1 MAKMTDADLRS
12 LVMKRRDASA
22 SYMRDGQSKDRKE
35 ALQFYKGDN
44 LNLYGDSGAGLSTVV
59 SRDTMEAIESVL
71 PGLMKPFVSGDEVV
85 RYEPTGPEDEE
96 SAKQATEY
104 INYRF
109 SNDNDGFRVIHD
121 ALKDGLMFRL
131 GAAKVVCEDYDDT
144 TVERYEGVNPDEYAV
159 ALGKEAENKAVRQA
173 DKKFKTTIEVI
184 DVEADDEERGPFSF
198 KIQTTKALKR
208 YRVIVMAPEEFLF
221 EETLTDL
228 ADATFLGHMKTAS
241 VGDLIAMGLPK
252 AKCKELQ
259 GGDPVSDEKE
269 ERFDQNYDADD
280 GSDSDDLARR
290 VSVLEAYIRVDY
302 EKKGRLQWRRVW
314 LGGNSSTVIHH
325 EEVDD
330 HPFCVWT
337 PIPIPHKLIG
347 MGMHDLCRDIQMQKT
362 ALIREQFNNVYL
374 TNRPQREVVEAQVNI
389 EDLLNPSVGGLIR
402 VKSLGN
408 IQDRTVP
415 FMAGNSAGMVEYLDN
430 VRESRTGS
438 TRYNQGMDT
447 DSLNKTATGISI
459 IQNASQQ
466 RQELIARQFAE
477 GFLKNVFRKMLALVC
492 KYQDK
497 EEVIKLRGEWVPMDP
512 REWKDSYNMSVA
524 VGLGTGNREQMVGQL
539 TNLLQMDQQIIELQG
554 GADGP
559 IVTLANV
566 YEKLKRMIEA
576 MGLKGIENYYA
587 DPGAQQEQPQQEG
600 PGPAIAEAE
609 AKAQTDIRKA
619 EIDAQTKIRVAEIQA
634 ETDRA
639 IAAMQLQPVME
650 MAA

>member
-1 MAKMTDADLRS
+1 MPKMTDDELRT
-12 LVMKRRDASA
+12 LVTKRRDSSA
-22 SYMRDGQSKDRKE
+22 SYMKTGQSKDRKE
-35 ALQFYKGDN
+35 ALEFYKGDN
-44 LNLYGDSGAGLSTVV
+44 SKVYGDSGAGLSTVV

-85 RYEPTGPEDEE
+85 RYEPNGPEDEE
-96 SAKQATEY
+96 AAKQATEY

-131 GAAKVVCEDYDDT
+131 GAAKVVCE
-144 TVERYEGVNPDEYAV
+144 TVEETSSTFYKDATTEELLAVQEDIDGDVLLDEATGRYEFRVS
-159 ALGKEAENKAVRQA
+159 
-173 DKKFKTTIEVI
+173 TT
-184 DVEADDEERGPFSF
+184 EER
-198 KIQTTKALKR
+198 KV

-252 AKCKELQ
+252 DKCLKLQ
-259 GGDPVSDEKE
+259 GGDPITDEKE
-269 ERFDQNYDADD
+269 ERFDNEYDEEHT
-280 GSDSDDLARR
+280 DSDDLARR
-290 VSVLEAYIRVDY
+290 VSVLEAYIRCDY
-302 EKKGRLQWRRVW
+302 EKNDRLQWRRVW
-314 LGGNSSTVIHH
+314 IGGNDSTVIFH

-347 MGMHDLCRDIQMQKT
+347 MGMHDLTRDIQMQKT

-374 TNRPQREVVEAQVNI
+374 TNRPQREVVEGQVNI
-389 EDLLNPSVGGLIR
+389 EDLLNPTVGGLIR
-402 VKSLGN
+402 VKSIGN

-415 FMAGNSAGMVEYLDN
+415 FMAGGSAGMVEYLDN

-539 TNLLQMDQQIIELQG
+539 TNLLQMDQQIIQLQG

-576 MGLKGIENYYA
+576 MGLKGIENYYQ
-587 DPGAQQEQPQQEG
+587 DPGAEQEQPQEQGED
-600 PGPAIAEAE
+600 PAIAEMEAE
-609 AKAQTDIRKA
+609 AAKTIQKAQ
-619 EIDAQTKIRVAEIQA
+619 IDANAKIEVARINAAADIEI
-634 ETDRA
+634 ERMK
-639 IAAMQLQPVME
+639 IQPFG

>member
-1 MAKMTDADLRS
+1 MAKMTDDELRA
-12 LVMKRRDASA
+12 LVTKRRDSSA
-22 SYMRDGQSKDRKE
+22 SFIKTGQSKDRKE
-35 ALQFYKGDN
+35 ALEFYRGDN
-44 LNLYGDSGAGLSTVV
+44 LTCYGDSGAGLSTVV

-71 PGLMKPFVSGDEVV
+71 PGLMKPFVAGDEVV

-131 GAAKVVCEDYDDT
+131 GAAKVVCE
-144 TVERYEGVNPDEYAV
+144 TVEETNTTFYKDATAEELLAVENDIDGDIMQDEATGLYQFRV
-159 ALGKEAENKAVRQA
+159 M
-173 DKKFKTTIEVI
+173 TTE
-184 DVEADDEERGPFSF
+184 
-198 KIQTTKALKR
+198 KR
-208 YRVIVMAPEEFLF
+208 KVYRVIVMAPEEFLF

-228 ADATFLGHMKTAS
+228 TDATFLGHMKTAS

-252 AKCKELQ
+252 DKCMKLH
-259 GGDPVSDEKE
+259 GGDPITDEKE
-269 ERFDQNYDADD
+269 ERFEGEYDEEHM
-280 GSDSDDLARR
+280 DSDDLARR
-290 VSVLEAYIRVDY
+290 VSVLEAYIRCDY

-314 LGGNSSTVIHH
+314 IGGNDSTVIFH

-347 MGMHDLCRDIQMQKT
+347 MGMHDLTRDIQMQKT

-374 TNRPQREVVEAQVNI
+374 TNRPQREVVEGQVNI
-389 EDLLNPSVGGLIR
+389 EDLLNPTVGGLIR
-402 VKSLGN
+402 VKSIGN

-415 FMAGNSAGMVEYLDN
+415 FMAGGSAGMVEYLDN

-447 DSLNKTATGISI
+447 ESLNKTATGISI

-539 TNLLQMDQQIIELQG
+539 SNLLQMDQQIIQLQG
-554 GADGP
+554 SADGP

-576 MGLKGIENYYA
+576 MGLKGIENYYS
-587 DPGAQQEQPQQEG
+587 DPGAEQQEPQQEG
-600 PGPAIAEAE
+600 EDPALVKAKADAAVAIQKAQIDADTKIQIAIIN
-609 AKAQTDIRKA
+609 AQTDER
-619 EIDAQTKIRVAEIQA
+619 
-634 ETDRA
+634 
-639 IAAMQLQPVME
+639 IAAMNQPM
-650 MAA
+650 MGIAA

>member
-1 MAKMTDADLRS
+1 MPKMTDAELRT
-12 LVMKRRDASA
+12 LVCKRRDASA
-22 SYMRDGQSKDRKE
+22 SYMKNGQTKDRKE
-35 ALQFYKGDN
+35 ALQFYKGEN

-96 SAKQATEY
+96 AAKQATEY

-131 GAAKVVCEDYDDT
+131 GAAKVVCE
-144 TVERYEGVNPDEYAV
+144 TVEETTSTFYKDATSEELLAVEKDIDGDIMLDEATGTYQFRV
-159 ALGKEAENKAVRQA
+159 
-173 DKKFKTTIEVI
+173 TTTQ
-184 DVEADDEERGPFSF
+184 ER
-198 KIQTTKALKR
+198 KL

-228 ADATFLGHMKTAS
+228 DDATFLGHMKTAS

-252 AKCKELQ
+252 DKCMKLQ
-259 GGDPVSDEKE
+259 GGDPVTDEKE
-269 ERFDQNYDADD
+269 ERFDNEYDEENLAT
-280 GSDSDDLARR
+280 DDLARR

-302 EKKGRLQWRRVW
+302 EKKGRLQWRRIWV
-314 LGGNSSTVIHH
+314 GGNSSDVIFH

-347 MGMHDLCRDIQMQKT
+347 MGMHDLTRDIQMQKT

-374 TNRPQREVVEAQVNI
+374 TNRPQREVVEGQVNI
-389 EDLLNPSVGGLIR
+389 EDLLNPTVGGLIR

-415 FMAGNSAGMVEYLDN
+415 FMAGGSSGMVEYLDN

-447 DSLNKTATGISI
+447 ESLNKTATGISI

-497 EEVIKLRGEWVPMDP
+497 EEVIKLRGEWQPMDP

-576 MGLKGIENYYA
+576 MGLKGIENYYS
-587 DPGAQQEQPQQEG
+587 DPGAEQEQQPEQPQED
-600 PGPAIAEAE
+600 PAIAKAQADAAVAIQKAQIDAE
-609 AKAQTDIRKA
+609 TKIKIAEINAQTDM
-619 EIDAQTKIRVAEIQA
+619 Q
-634 ETDRA
+634 
-639 IAAMQLQPVME
+639 IASMNAQPVMGI
-650 MAA
+650 AA

>member
-1 MAKMTDADLRS
+1 MPKMTDDELRS
-12 LVMKRRDASA
+12 LVTKRRDSSA
-22 SYMRDGQSKDRKE
+22 SYMKTGQSKDRKE
-35 ALQFYKGDN
+35 ALEFYRGDN
-44 LNLYGDSGAGLSTVV
+44 LSVYGDSGAGLSTVV

-104 INYRF
+104 VNWRF

-131 GAAKVVCEDYDDT
+131 GAAKVVCE
-144 TVERYEGVNPDEYAV
+144 TVEESNSTFYKDATVEE
-159 ALGKEAENKAVRQA
+159 LQA
-173 DKKFKTTIEVI
+173 VI
-184 DVEADDEERGPFSF
+184 DDVDGDIMQNEAGLYEFRT
-198 KIQTTKALKR
+198 ITTEKR
-208 YRVIVMAPEEFLF
+208 KVYRVIVMAPEEFLF
-221 EETLTDL
+221 EESLTDL
-228 ADATFLGHMKTAS
+228 ADATFLGHMKTSS

-252 AKCKELQ
+252 DKCMRLQ
-259 GGDPVSDEKE
+259 GGDPVTDEKE
-269 ERFDQNYDADD
+269 ERFEGEYDEEHT
-280 GSDSDDLARR
+280 DSDDLARR

-302 EKKGRLQWRRVW
+302 EKQGRLQWRRVW
-314 LGGNSSTVIHH
+314 LGGNDSTVIFH

-347 MGMHDLCRDIQMQKT
+347 MGMHDLTRDIQMQKT

-374 TNRPQREVVEAQVNI
+374 TNRPQREVVEGQVNI
-389 EDLLNPSVGGLIR
+389 EDLLNPTVGGLIR
-402 VKSLGN
+402 VKSIGN

-415 FMAGNSAGMVEYLDN
+415 FMAGGSAGMVEYLDN

-447 DSLNKTATGISI
+447 ESLNKTATGISI

-539 TNLLQMDQQIIELQG
+539 TNLLQMDQQIITLQG

-576 MGLKGIENYYA
+576 MGLKGIENYYS
-587 DPGAQQEQPQQEG
+587 DPGAEQEQPQEQGED
-600 PGPAIAEAE
+600 PAMAQAQAEANTTIE
-609 AKAQTDIRKA
+609 KAK
-619 EIDAQTKIRVAEIQA
+619 IDAAAKVEIARINA
-634 ETDRA
+634 ETDMQ
-639 IAAMQLQPVME
+639 IAAMKQQFEPVE
-650 MAA
+650 PFGMAA

>member
-1 MAKMTDADLRS
+1 MAKMTDDELRT
-12 LVMKRRDASA
+12 LVTKRRDSSA
-22 SYMRDGQSKDRKE
+22 SFMKTGQSKDRKE
-35 ALQFYKGDN
+35 ALEFYRGDN
-44 LNLYGDSGAGLSTVV
+44 LTCYGDSGAGLSTVV

-71 PGLMKPFVSGDEVV
+71 PGLMKPFVAGDEVV

-109 SNDNDGFRVIHD
+109 ANDNDGFRVIHD

-131 GAAKVVCEDYDDT
+131 GAAKVVCE
-144 TVERYEGVNPDEYAV
+144 TVEETNTTFYKDATAEELLAVEDDIDGDIVLDEATGLYQFRV
-159 ALGKEAENKAVRQA
+159 M
-173 DKKFKTTIEVI
+173 TTE
-184 DVEADDEERGPFSF
+184 
-198 KIQTTKALKR
+198 KR
-208 YRVIVMAPEEFLF
+208 KVYRVIVMAPEEFLF

-228 ADATFLGHMKTAS
+228 TDATFLGHMKTSS

-252 AKCKELQ
+252 DKCMKLQ
-259 GGDPVSDEKE
+259 GGDPITDEKE
-269 ERFDQNYDADD
+269 ERFEGEYDEEHM
-280 GSDSDDLARR
+280 DSDDLARR
-290 VSVLEAYIRVDY
+290 VSVLEAYIRCDY

-314 LGGNSSTVIHH
+314 IGGNDSTVIFH

-347 MGMHDLCRDIQMQKT
+347 MGMHDLTRDIQMQKT

-374 TNRPQREVVEAQVNI
+374 TNRPQREVVEGQVNI
-389 EDLLNPSVGGLIR
+389 EDLLNPTVGGLIR
-402 VKSLGN
+402 VKSIGN

-415 FMAGNSAGMVEYLDN
+415 FMAGGSSGMVEYLDN

-447 DSLNKTATGISI
+447 ESLNKTATGISI

-539 TNLLQMDQQIIELQG
+539 TNLLQMDQQIIQLQG
-554 GADGP
+554 SADGP

-576 MGLKGIENYYA
+576 MGLKGVENYYS
-587 DPGAQQEQPQQEG
+587 DPGAEQQEPQQEG
-600 PGPAIAEAE
+600 EDPALVKARADAEVSIQ
-609 AKAQTDIRKA
+609 KAQ
-619 EIDAQTKIRVAEIQA
+619 IDAQTKIQIAQINAQ
-634 ETDRA
+634 TDMQ
-639 IAAMQLQPVME
+639 IAAMNAQPFG

>member
-1 MAKMTDADLRS
+1 MAKMTDDELRT
-12 LVMKRRDASA
+12 LVTKRRDSSA
-22 SYMRDGQSKDRKE
+22 SFMKTGQSKDRKE
-35 ALQFYKGDN
+35 ALEFYRGDN
-44 LNLYGDSGAGLSTVV
+44 LKCYGDSGAGLSTVV

-71 PGLMKPFVSGDEVV
+71 PGLMKPFVAGDEVV

-131 GAAKVVCEDYDDT
+131 GAAKVVCE
-144 TVERYEGVNPDEYAV
+144 TVEETSTTFYKDATAEELLAVEKDIDGDIMLDEATGLYQF
-159 ALGKEAENKAVRQA
+159 RIM
-173 DKKFKTTIEVI
+173 TTE
-184 DVEADDEERGPFSF
+184 
-198 KIQTTKALKR
+198 KR
-208 YRVIVMAPEEFLF
+208 KVYRVIVMAPEEFLF

-228 ADATFLGHMKTAS
+228 TDATFLGHMKTVS

-252 AKCKELQ
+252 DKCMKLQ
-259 GGDPVSDEKE
+259 GGDPITDEKE
-269 ERFDQNYDADD
+269 ERFEGEYDEEHM
-280 GSDSDDLARR
+280 DSDDLARR
-290 VSVLEAYIRVDY
+290 VSVLEAYVRVDY

-314 LGGNSSTVIHH
+314 IGGNNSMVIFH

-347 MGMHDLCRDIQMQKT
+347 MGMHDLTRDIQMQKT

-374 TNRPQREVVEAQVNI
+374 TNRPQREVVEGQVNI
-389 EDLLNPSVGGLIR
+389 EDLLNPTVGGLIR

-408 IQDRTVP
+408 INDRTVP
-415 FMAGNSAGMVEYLDN
+415 FMAGGSAGMVEYLDN

-447 DSLNKTATGISI
+447 ESLNKTATGISI

-539 TNLLQMDQQIIELQG
+539 TNLLQMDQQIIQLQG

-576 MGLKGIENYYA
+576 MGLKGVENYYS
-587 DPGAQQEQPQQEG
+587 DPGAEQQEPQQQGED
-600 PGPAIAEAE
+600 PAIA
-609 AKAQTDIRKA
+609 KAQADAAVAIQKA
-619 EIDAQTKIRVAEIQA
+619 QIDAQTKIQIAQINAQ
-634 ETDRA
+634 TDMQ
-639 IAAMQLQPVME
+639 IAAMNQPMMG